1 MNIKN
6 ILNHPKGSI
15 TVFLTLLFTM
25 LLSVVFIT
33 LQSAHYQCSKSF
45 CDGITCTAEESALGH
60 FYLPLFE
67 DYSLFSVPM
76 PDPVFTDLLSD
87 YVQQNISSPVESL
100 YYQLFSCS
108 SYSVT
113 PLKIYHLS
121 DLDGKIFLSQII
133 NAMKYQA
140 TGDSLDFLLSIG
152 NLEDISKDYADI
164 SAVSPDSTE
173 VPDKYDL
180 SSFSSDPVSD
190 SELDEDSATSMKD
203 SLFSK
208 IKEFMVNSS
217 LLLYVENPDEISS
230 NEINSKQLPS
240 KTVAY
245 NHHHSLSSLSYT
257 TSEKAL
263 FLLYLNDYFS
273 CYTDKKEKE
282 QGINYE
288 MEYILNGLSSDD
300 ANLLK
305 TIQSIQHIRTGLN
318 LAYLYS
324 DFSKRCQAKTLAA
337 AATSMIPVPFLVEF
351 TQFAILSCWAYAEA
365 VLDVRTLLAG
375 ETIPVFKTKSTWTLE
390 LEHLLTFDKHLK
402 ALPPSSGLCYRQYL
416 LLLLYQNLGTDITY
430 RTMDIIQNNINNLYS
445 ADFRIKNCITGM
457 NYELQ
462 YTIPVLFSF
471 TEPTLKT
478 GVSFPYSSNQSA
490 GY

>member
-190 SELDEDSATSMKD
+190 SELPQELQMLIAQKTSAPFKMTYSTDENLYITVGYGPQEGGGYSIS
-203 SLFSK
+203 
-208 IKEFMVNSS
+208 VN
-217 LLLYVENPDEISS
+217 E
-230 NEINSKQLPS
+230 
-240 KTVAY
+240 
-245 NHHHSLSSLSYT
+245 
-257 TSEKAL
+257 
-263 FLLYLNDYFS
+263 LYLTGNSIVIDTELKGPETGENTGTES
-273 CYTDKKEKE
+273 SSP
-282 QGINYE
+282 
-288 MEYILNGLSSDD
+288 YIVVKTE
-300 ANLLK
+300 LLD
-305 TIQSIQHIRTGLN
+305 L
-318 LAYLYS
+318 
-324 DFSKRCQAKTLAA
+324 
-337 AATSMIPVPFLVEF
+337 PV
-351 TQFAILSCWAYAEA
+351 
-365 VLDVRTLLAG
+365 
-375 ETIPVFKTKSTWTLE
+375 VF
-390 LEHLLTFDKHLK
+390 
-402 ALPPSSGLCYRQYL
+402 R
-416 LLLLYQNLGTDITY
+416 
-430 RTMDIIQNNINNLYS
+430 
-445 ADFRIKNCITGM
+445 
-457 NYELQ
+457 
-462 YTIPVLFSF
+462 
-471 TEPTLKT
+471 
-478 GVSFPYSSNQSA
+478 
-490 GY
+490 